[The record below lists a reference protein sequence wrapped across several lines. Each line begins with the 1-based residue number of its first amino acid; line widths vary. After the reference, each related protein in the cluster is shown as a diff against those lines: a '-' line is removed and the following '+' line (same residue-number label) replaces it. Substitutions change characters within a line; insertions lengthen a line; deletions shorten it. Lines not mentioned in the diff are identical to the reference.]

1 MRLMTY
7 CAVVFAAAV
16 LNPEFASAAD
26 WQAGFSKVVITPE
39 QPMFASGYG
48 SRNKPSAGQVN
59 ELHARAAALRDP
71 SGKTVVFLSTDLIGV
86 PVKMAKILCDH
97 AERKHGLR
105 RADVMITCSHTHCGP
120 ALDHTLSHMLDM
132 KEKDWEQVRS
142 YQKKL
147 NAKLIALIDRAMDDL
162 SPARLATGSG
172 VSRFAANRRNPKGL
186 GPYDHAVPVLRIS
199 SADGKT
205 LRGVIF
211 GYACHSTVL
220 SFYNW
225 CSDYG
230 GFAMD
235 FLEEQHPG
243 ATALFFAGCGGDQNP
258 LPRRK
263 VELSQKY
270 GRMLAFGVE
279 RVLETR
285 MKSVGGTLR
294 TDFRDVE
301 LEFASLPS
309 KLDLEKTLNGSSRYE
324 RARAGVLLKQYARD
338 GKLSK
343 TYPCPVQVWEL
354 GDNVTWVAIGGE
366 VVIDYAL
373 RLKRELGNDRT
384 WVTGYANDVMA
395 YIPSERILREGGY
408 EGGGSMLYYQL
419 PSPWKSGL
427 EAAIVGAVVEM
438 SADLRKRSAAAN

>member
-1 MRLMTY
+1 
-7 CAVVFAAAV
+7 
-16 LNPEFASAAD
+16 
-26 WQAGFSKVVITPE
+26 
-39 QPMFASGYG
+39 
-48 SRNKPSAGQVN
+48 
-59 ELHARAAALRDP
+59 
-71 SGKTVVFLSTDLIGV
+71 
-86 PVKMAKILCDH
+86 
-97 AERKHGLR
+97 
-105 RADVMITCSHTHCGP
+105 
-120 ALDHTLSHMLDM
+120 
-132 KEKDWEQVRS
+132 
-142 YQKKL
+142 
-147 NAKLIALIDRAMDDL
+147 
-162 SPARLATGSG
+162 
-172 VSRFAANRRNPKGL
+172 
-186 GPYDHAVPVLRIS
+186 
-199 SADGKT
+199 
-205 LRGVIF
+205 
-211 GYACHSTVL
+211 L

-279 RVLETR
+279 RVLETP
-285 MKSVGGTLR
+285 MKSVSGTLR
-294 TDFRDVE
+294 SDFRHID

-309 KLDLEKTLNGSSRYE
+309 KSDLEKTLKSSSRYE
-324 RARAGVLLKQYARD
+324 RARAGVLLKKYESD
-338 GKLSK
+338 GELSK

-373 RLKRELGNDRT
+373 RLKRELGNNRT

-395 YIPSERILREGGY
+395 YIPSERVLEEGGY
-408 EGGGSMLYYQL
+408 EGGSSMLYYQL

-427 EAAIVGAVVEM
+427 EAAIVNAIVEM
-438 SADLRKRSAAAN
+438 SGDLRKRSAAAN

>member
-16 LNPEFASAAD
+16 LNPELTSAAD

-48 SRNKPSAGQVN
+48 SRNKPSDGQVN

-199 SADGKT
+199 SAFTKI
-205 LRGVIF
+205 V
-211 GYACHSTVL
+211 
-220 SFYNW
+220 
-225 CSDYG
+225 
-230 GFAMD
+230 
-235 FLEEQHPG
+235 
-243 ATALFFAGCGGDQNP
+243 
-258 LPRRK
+258 
-263 VELSQKY
+263 
-270 GRMLAFGVE
+270 
-279 RVLETR
+279 
-285 MKSVGGTLR
+285 SV
-294 TDFRDVE
+294 
-301 LEFASLPS
+301 
-309 KLDLEKTLNGSSRYE
+309 
-324 RARAGVLLKQYARD
+324 
-338 GKLSK
+338 
-343 TYPCPVQVWEL
+343 
-354 GDNVTWVAIGGE
+354 VAIANCG
-366 VVIDYAL
+366 YN
-373 RLKRELGNDRT
+373 GNNKTSSTPLSTNSCNPFLMVMLPYRIANA
-384 WVTGYANDVMA
+384 TGTSVCFW
-395 YIPSERILREGGY
+395 IL
-408 EGGGSMLYYQL
+408 L
-419 PSPWKSGL
+419 
-427 EAAIVGAVVEM
+427 
-438 SADLRKRSAAAN
+438 